1 MCVVNLYYYLSRHE
15 TSAWGSGD
23 DDVARLIII
32 NRLHTEP
39 WPNGY
44 VGVNVKHLGSVWLDL
59 L

>member
-1 MCVVNLYYYLSRHE
+1 MHVC
-15 TSAWGSGD
+15 WGDD
-23 DDVARLIII
+23 DDVARLII
-32 NRLHTEP
+32 NGLHTEP